1 MIEQR
6 MSPINNN
13 EANRMQSIAEMQK
26 NLNKSDT
33 GLVNAAL
40 S

>member
-33 GLVNAAL
+33 GLVNTAL